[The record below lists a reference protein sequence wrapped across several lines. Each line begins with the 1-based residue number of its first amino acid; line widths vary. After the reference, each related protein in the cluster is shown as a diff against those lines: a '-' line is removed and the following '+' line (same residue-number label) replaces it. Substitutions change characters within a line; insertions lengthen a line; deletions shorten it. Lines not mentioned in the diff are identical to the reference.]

1 MEISLVLFVSRFN
14 FLANVYSN
22 QIVNKLFSN
31 QIAMILLQPDI
42 TNVNLFN
49 DRGKT
54 NKWQIL
60 NGKIVCIYFVCEN
73 TNAILRTL
81 EI

>member
-1 MEISLVLFVSRFN
+1 MEISHVLFVSRFN

-42 TNVNLFN
+42 TNV
-49 DRGKT
+49 KT

>member
-1 MEISLVLFVSRFN
+1 
-14 FLANVYSN
+14 
-22 QIVNKLFSN
+22 
-31 QIAMILLQPDI
+31 MILLQPDI